1 MKMYQMGIMPTYPM
15 NQVMADFI
23 MNPTPPTLYS
33 IMNSIANYGKE
44 EETKIRNLASATHD
58 KIFDFEYPLSSKVDR
73 DDFECQIL
81 NHFIMRRIGQETF
94 TAFQLFLE
102 NKLNEILPY
111 YNIMFDSLVDY
122 NLFNDGEV
130 ITRNRTD
137 NGASSKN
144 SENNGTSSLSG
155 TNQVKNKFSEYP
167 LGQLTDIDDDTY
179 VSTQNNSNGTTSNSG
194 TTSNTLS
201 ETGTTN
207 NTTIE
212 TETRSGL
219 DKMDLYMKYLQT
231 KNSIMT
237 MIYKDLDILFY
248 GLVD

>member
-1 MKMYQMGIMPTYPM
+1 MKKFMMGIMPTYPM

-44 EETKIRNLASATHD
+44 EQTKIRNLAKATHD
-58 KIFDFEYPLSSKVDR
+58 KIFDFDYPLSSKVNKE
-73 DDFECQIL
+73 DFECQIL

-130 ITRNRTD
+130 ITRNRQDDGT
-137 NGASSKN
+137 SSLN
-144 SENNGTSSLSG
+144 SENN
-155 TNQVKNKFSEYP
+155 VKSRFSEYP
-167 LGQLTDIDDDTY
+167 LGRLNDIEDGNY
-179 VSTQNNSNGTTSNSG
+179 VTNQTTNDGTMTNSG
-194 TTSNTLS
+194 TTSNTVS
-201 ETGTTN
+201 
-207 NTTIE
+207 E

-219 DKMDLYMKYLQT
+219 DKMDLYMKYLET